1 MAFDEDFF
9 EEIDKLFKEEMRR
22 IRKIITEL
30 TKVKPGYLSDL
41 GRRGEP
47 IVFGFTYRWNT
58 GMEKPEVKFFGNVKP
73 MQPFGVKISE
83 ETTPVYDIF
92 DKKDHYEIVV
102 ELAGAKK
109 EDINVEVKEGVLY
122 INATTPYKKYSTRIR
137 LPTNIDRDKMK
148 AKLNNGILIITI
160 PKISKSTGARKLE
173 IEEGE

>member
-1 MAFDEDFF
+1 MAFDDDFF

-47 IVFGFTYRWNT
+47 LVFGFTYRWNT
-58 GMEKPEVKFFGNVKP
+58 GMDKPEVKFFGNVKP
-73 MQPFGVKISE
+73 MQPYGVKISE

-102 ELAGAKK
+102 ELAGARK
-109 EDINVEVKEGVLY
+109 EDIDIEVREGTLN
-122 INATTPYKKYSTRIR
+122 INAKTPYKRYSVRIR
-137 LPTNIDRDKMK
+137 LPSNIDRDKMK
-148 AKLNNGILIITI
+148 AKLNNGILVITV
-160 PKISKSTGARKLE
+160 PKLSQSTETKKLE
-173 IEEGE
+173 IEEE